1 MEHYTPADRLRGA
14 LSHPGATVPFV
25 ELGQEVWFHRDR
37 HGGLRDTV
45 HSLDGKIVYVRH
57 NGQLFSA
64 HESRTKP
71 FVSRRQPTPPAAAPR
86 LPPAAATARP
96 ASAPVAPLRT
106 NTAAPPVSPPLP
118 AASGV
123 FFSPAI
129 SPKSS
134 AHPRWDAAKATEI
147 AVFDSIDCK
156 TAISAHSVPAGQL
169 IFYYLWRVTHKP
181 NRGNGKPAERARYC
195 IAGNRD

>member
-1 MEHYTPADRLRGA
+1 MPSTRSTARPCTCATTANFSPPTSPAPSPSSPAG
-14 LSHPGATVPFV
+14 
-25 ELGQEVWFHRDR
+25 
-37 HGGLRDTV
+37 
-45 HSLDGKIVYVRH
+45 
-57 NGQLFSA
+57 N
-64 HESRTKP
+64 
-71 FVSRRQPTPPAAAPR
+71 PTPPAAAPR

-129 SPKSS
+129 SPKSP

-156 TAISAHSVPAGQL
+156 TAISAHSVPAGQQ